1 MRFFIRRLEAFNS
14 DALPDWRRSPGPW
27 RRALLILPRLAEYIL
42 FYALALVALA
52 VVVLLMIAAWIVGV
66 DRRKKAGR
74 SDAALPLR

>member
-14 DALPDWRRSPGPW
+14 DALPDWRRSPGAW
-27 RRALLILPRLAEYIL
+27 RRLLILPRLAEYIL

-52 VVVLLMIAAWIVGV
+52 VVVLLMIAAWLVGV

-74 SDAALPLR
+74 SDPALSLR